1 MTLLPTYWASSSS
14 ITLFI
19 FILILFELLLGLFV
33 LIIKFIWLPIIHLPT
48 FLSEVR
54 LVICILWL
62 LMIKVRDSIRIRLEG
77 TIIGSLILKSISSIK
92 KSFIFRVAAW
102 YYTKYTACIVIVWQC
117 FSHYLIHEIC
127 NKV

>member
-19 FILILFELLLGLFV
+19 FILILFELLLGWFV
-33 LIIKFIWLPIIHLPT
+33 LIIIFIWLPIIHLPT
-48 FLSEVR
+48 FLRVVR

-92 KSFIFRVAAW
+92 KSFIFRIASW